1 MKTQNRPSPLKSIFY
16 GLIAAIGAI
25 VSVVVI
31 FGVVSFLA
39 K

>member
-1 MKTQNRPSPLKSIFY
+1 MKIQNKPSPLKSMFY
-16 GLIAAIGAI
+16 GFIAAIGAI

>member
-1 MKTQNRPSPLKSIFY
+1 METQNKPSPLKSMFY
-16 GLIAAIGAI
+16 GLFAAIGAI